1 VTVIYKWSMGKEVK
15 HLTFH
20 FCSRRECMSN
30 PHGGWWS
37 IGKGLEHWRDG
48 IKLIEEGISIGRSR

>member
-1 VTVIYKWSMGKEVK
+1 MEHGEGSEALNFPFLFKEGV
-15 HLTFH
+15 
-20 FCSRRECMSN
+20 SN
-30 PHGGWWS
+30 HHGEWWS